1 MSKYWVEHTKYGCP
15 IGGPFDLWRQ
25 NYFMANGEPPEDT
38 AKLYPD
44 LSSET
49 VTAVAVATINDGATL
64 DHLLIT
70 FGDRGPSYQLTMAHT
85 YFSEWRKSAPFMP
98 DSMQDIPRRWEGTA
112 PEPLEDFHDDWR
124 RVIDADKPTE

>member
-1 MSKYWVEHTKYGCP
+1 MSKYWVEHAKYGCP
-15 IGGPFDLWRQ
+15 IGGPFDHWRQ

-70 FGDRGPSYQLTMAHT
+70 FGDRGPSDQLTMAYT
-85 YFSEWRKSAPFMP
+85 YFSEWRMSAPSMP

>member
-1 MSKYWVEHTKYGCP
+1 MSEYWVEHEKYGCP

-49 VTAVAVATINDGATL
+49 VTAVAVATINAGATL

-70 FGDRGPSYQLTMAHT
+70 FGDRGPSDQLTMAHT